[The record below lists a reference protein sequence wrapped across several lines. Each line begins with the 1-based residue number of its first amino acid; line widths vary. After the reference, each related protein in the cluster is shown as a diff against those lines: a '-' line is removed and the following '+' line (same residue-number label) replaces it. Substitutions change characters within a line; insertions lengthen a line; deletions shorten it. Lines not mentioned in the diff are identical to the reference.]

1 MLRQSIGLTRTFVL
15 LCLAIPAWGQDASSL
30 TLNAG
35 YSIATDSNL
44 FRLPEA
50 SNFSALLGKSNA
62 AETIQTSSVGI
73 NYNTAH
79 SLQQLEFSLKLVD
92 NKYQNFSH
100 LNFTALDSD
109 AAWRW
114 AFTPRLRGNI
124 SSSRKETLN
133 SFADLQGINVRNQRT
148 DTRTRLDAT
157 YELTGP
163 WQIIGGTSHTRQA
176 NEQTVASDS
185 DYSTTSADI
194 GLRYTFSSGSSLTCT
209 TTTASGAY
217 LNRALSAAG
226 FYDDSFS
233 QIDNEL
239 RLHWAVTGN
248 STANLRLTHINRSHP
263 HFDQRDY
270 NGLNSA
276 LDLNWSLTG
285 KTALTAAWTR
295 ELASYQT
302 NDYNYSQTNRLM
314 VGPVWQVGAKLI
326 LRMRHEIAQRS
337 FLGTPTGIIGPLRE
351 DTTQETSLSAQ
362 WQPYKF
368 FTLVTS
374 LQNVNR
380 SSSLPDLDYV
390 SNIATISS
398 QFSF

>member
-1 MLRQSIGLTRTFVL
+1 M
-15 LCLAIPAWGQDASSL
+15 
-30 TLNAG
+30 
-35 YSIATDSNL
+35 
-44 FRLPEA
+44 
-50 SNFSALLGKSNA
+50 LLGDGPSRRA
-62 AETIQTSSVGI
+62 CAETFPQVEKK
-73 NYNTAH
+73 H
-79 SLQQLEFSLKLVD
+79 STVLPTFK
-92 NKYQNFSH
+92 
-100 LNFTALDSD
+100 AL
-109 AAWRW
+109 
-114 AFTPRLRGNI
+114 T
-124 SSSRKETLN
+124 
-133 SFADLQGINVRNQRT
+133 FATT

-176 NEQTVASDS
+176 NDQTVASDS

-209 TTTASGAY
+209 TTTASGTY

-295 ELASYQT
+295 ELASYQPT
-302 NDYNYSQTNRLM
+302 TTTT
-314 VGPVWQVGAKLI
+314 AK
-326 LRMRHEIAQRS
+326 
-337 FLGTPTGIIGPLRE
+337 PT
-351 DTTQETSLSAQ
+351 
-362 WQPYKF
+362 
-368 FTLVTS
+368 V
-374 LQNVNR
+374 
-380 SSSLPDLDYV
+380 
-390 SNIATISS
+390 
-398 QFSF
+398 

>member
-1 MLRQSIGLTRTFVL
+1 MLLGDGPSRRACAETFPQVEKKHSTVL
-15 LCLAIPAWGQDASSL
+15 LTFKALTFATNAPTHAPGLMPRMSSL
-30 TLNAG
+30 TVA
-35 YSIATDSNL
+35 
-44 FRLPEA
+44 
-50 SNFSALLGKSNA
+50 
-62 AETIQTSSVGI
+62 
-73 NYNTAH
+73 NYRRH
-79 SLQQLEFSLKLVD
+79 I
-92 NKYQNFSH
+92 SH
-100 LNFTALDSD
+100 PTGQRAN
-109 AAWRW
+109 R
-114 AFTPRLRGNI
+114 
-124 SSSRKETLN
+124 
-133 SFADLQGINVRNQRT
+133 SF
-148 DTRTRLDAT
+148 
-157 YELTGP
+157 
-163 WQIIGGTSHTRQA
+163 
-176 NEQTVASDS
+176 DS

-337 FLGTPTGIIGPLRE
+337 FLGTPTGIIGPCAKTPPRN
-351 DTTQETSLSAQ
+351 
-362 WQPYKF
+362 QP
-368 FTLVTS
+368 VRPMAA
-374 LQNVNR
+374 LQILYLGHIPAKR
-380 SSSLPDLDYV
+380 
-390 SNIATISS
+390 
-398 QFSF
+398 

>member
-1 MLRQSIGLTRTFVL
+1 M
-15 LCLAIPAWGQDASSL
+15 PAG
-30 TLNAG
+30 
-35 YSIATDSNL
+35 I
-44 FRLPEA
+44 
-50 SNFSALLGKSNA
+50 SAP
-62 AETIQTSSVGI
+62 Q
-73 NYNTAH
+73 
-79 SLQQLEFSLKLVD
+79 
-92 NKYQNFSH
+92 
-100 LNFTALDSD
+100 
-109 AAWRW
+109 
-114 AFTPRLRGNI
+114 P
-124 SSSRKETLN
+124 
-133 SFADLQGINVRNQRT
+133 
-148 DTRTRLDAT
+148 
-157 YELTGP
+157 
-163 WQIIGGTSHTRQA
+163 
-176 NEQTVASDS
+176 
-185 DYSTTSADI
+185 
-194 GLRYTFSSGSSLTCT
+194 
-209 TTTASGAY
+209 
-217 LNRALSAAG
+217 
-226 FYDDSFS
+226 
-233 QIDNEL
+233 
-239 RLHWAVTGN
+239 
-248 STANLRLTHINRSHP
+248 
-263 HFDQRDY
+263 
-270 NGLNSA
+270 
-276 LDLNWSLTG
+276 TG